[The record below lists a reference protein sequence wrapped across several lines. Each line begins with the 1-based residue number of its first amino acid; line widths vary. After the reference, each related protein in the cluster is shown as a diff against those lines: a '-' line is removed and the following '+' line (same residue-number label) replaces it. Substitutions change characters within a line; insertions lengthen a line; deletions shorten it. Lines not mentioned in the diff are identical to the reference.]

1 MAIRKSVDEVLKIKP
16 VYVHLIHRYPYMGPC
31 RFGQGEQLERAY
43 DEMMAEENFQ
53 KMQDILQELYGSDRR
68 FQLLKPAYLPQLDEF
83 ICREEELDSVGDD
96 IHQADVI
103 LMEGLMGQHLAVNL
117 AKRFRKPMVAV
128 GCCTSTD
135 VTACLRAAGFEAYG
149 CWLLETSKALME
161 FLRAKKGI
169 QKTRVLSVLKGDVIS
184 KGVESNIRDFD
195 RITNQWGVTFKFVNA
210 EDFLDEIGNLSPEEV
225 ETAEKTADALMAGAE
240 SCTVSRDDMIRSAKV
255 YVAAKKMLDLFDCNA
270 FTIPCFEICATRRLN
285 EERYTFCLT
294 HSLLKEE
301 GIPSACEF
309 DANSALSMQALIAV
323 SGQSPYMG
331 NTSPLP
337 YENGGFMPL
346 AGLSEERKAA
356 LLADPKNLYYM
367 HHSVPHRCMRR
378 PDEREPYG
386 LNHFAYEQKFGAVL
400 RYDFERDRGQVVTVC
415 RFSPDG
421 EKMLIG
427 RGEIVGG
434 DGFQMPNCRTTVIF
448 RVKDQEDFY
457 RKQLE
462 VGNHCALVFGDYT
475 RELAALAEVL
485 GVEALMA

>member
-149 CWLLETSKALME
+149 CWLLEKSKALME

-255 YVAAKKMLDLFDCNA
+255 YVAAKKMLNLFDCNA

-301 GIPSACEF
+301 GIPSACES
-309 DANSALSMQALIAV
+309 DYNSLLSMIVMMNLADNA
-323 SGQSPYMG
+323 PHMG
-331 NTSPLP
+331 NMHPALP
-337 YENGGFMPL
+337 HEIPESL
-346 AGLSEERKAA
+346 AGKE
-356 LLADPKNLYYM
+356 NLIRIY
-367 HHSVPHRCMRR
+367 HSVSTRYMRGR
-378 PDEREPYG
+378 KGPAAPYG
-386 LNHFAYEQKFGAVL
+386 IRSFTAGLWGATL
-400 RYDFERDRGQVVTVC
+400 RYDYEQDAGSGVTMV
-415 RFSPDG
+415 RFNPQG
-421 EKMLIG
+421 TKL
-427 RGEIVGG
+427 
-434 DGFQMPNCRTTVIF
+434 
-448 RVKDQEDFY
+448 
-457 RKQLE
+457 
-462 VGNHCALVFGDYT
+462 
-475 RELAALAEVL
+475 LAARARIAEGFGYDSIGCDNGFLAEVEDMEEFFEAMCDCGHHYVWAYGDLTGALEKL
-485 GVEALMA
+485 GNMIGFETKIV